1 MIFAVAVRLV
11 NDGLF
16 QLRTQH
22 MGWHGFSAGKIFCE
36 GYLRQNLHILHF
48 YHVGDELW
56 NVIALA
62 QYEDDLQMM
71 LGGE

>member
-1 MIFAVAVRLV
+1 MGRDGVALCQIFFL
-11 NDGLF
+11 GK
-16 QLRTQH
+16 LR
-22 MGWHGFSAGKIFCE
+22 I
-36 GYLRQNLHILHF
+36 YLHILHF